1 MSPDDPW
8 PAPLAVGPVHARV
21 RVPGSKSQTNR
32 AVVLAALADGP
43 STITGALDAR
53 DTNLMV
59 DGLRAM
65 GVRIRVDD
73 SSWRVTPC
81 GLTGPAHV
89 DCGLAG
95 TVMRFLPV
103 VAGLADGDV
112 RFDGDPRA
120 RSRPMG
126 AILGALEAIGVT
138 IDDDGRNALPFTVRG
153 TGRVRGGSVTMDASA
168 SSQYVS
174 GLLLSAALFDEGLE
188 VRHRGQPLP
197 SMPHIEMTMA
207 MLAESG
213 VDVQA
218 QIADPRDASW
228 KVMAGAIRAMDRQI
242 EPDLSNA
249 APFLGAAMVTGG
261 TITVPGWPR
270 ATTQAGDRLREIFAS
285 MGGLA
290 ELTDEGLALTGP
302 DQIDGIDVNLREV
315 GELTPVVAA
324 VAALA
329 TGPSRLRGIGHLR
342 GHETDRLAALS
353 TELNRLGGDVVAK
366 ANSLRITPAPLS
378 AAVFQTYDDH
388 RMAMAGAVLGLRVR
402 GLQIADINTTRK
414 TLPGFRRMWLEMLE
428 GNRRP

>member
-1 MSPDDPW
+1 MSLEDPW
-8 PAPLAVGPVHARV
+8 PAPLADGPVHARV
-21 RVPGSKSQTNR
+21 RVPGSKSLTNR

-53 DTNLMV
+53 DTTLMV
-59 DGLRAM
+59 NGLRAM
-65 GVRIRVDD
+65 GIRVRVDGD
-73 SSWRVTPC
+73 TWRVTP
-81 GLTGPAHV
+81 GSLRGPAHV

-103 VAGLADGDV
+103 VAGLADGDI

-138 IDDDGRNALPFTVRG
+138 VDDDGRNALPFTVRG
-153 TGRVRGGSVTMDASA
+153 TGQVRGGSVTMDASA

-174 GLLLSAALFDEGLE
+174 GLLLSAALFDEGLR
-188 VRHRGQPLP
+188 VRHRGEPLP
-197 SMPHIEMTMA
+197 SMPHIEMTIA

-213 VDVQA
+213 VTVLA
-218 QIADPRDASW
+218 STKDPQDASW
-228 KVMAGAIRAMDRQI
+228 EVAAGSIRAVDRRI

-249 APFLGAAMVTGG
+249 APFLAAAMVTGG
-261 TITVPGWPR
+261 TVTVPGWPR
-270 ATTQAGDRLREIFAS
+270 TTTQPGDHLREIFAA
-285 MGGLA
+285 MGGRA
-290 ELTDEGLALTGP
+290 ALTDEGLTLTGP
-302 DQIDGIDVNLREV
+302 DEISGIDVNLRDA

-342 GHETDRLAALS
+342 GHETDRLSALS
-353 TELNRLGGDVVAK
+353 TELNRLGGQVVAK
-366 ANSLRITPAPLS
+366 ANSLRMTPAPMRP
-378 AAVFQTYDDH
+378 AVFQTYDDH

-402 GLQIADINTTRK
+402 GLRIADIDTTRK
-414 TLPGFRRMWLEMLE
+414 TLPGFRRMWQEMLE
-428 GNRRP
+428 GGR